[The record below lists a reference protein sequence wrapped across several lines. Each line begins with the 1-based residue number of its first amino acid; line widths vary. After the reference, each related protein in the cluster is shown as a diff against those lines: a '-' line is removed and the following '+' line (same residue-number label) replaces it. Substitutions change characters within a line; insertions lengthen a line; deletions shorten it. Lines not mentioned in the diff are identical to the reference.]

1 MSVVEDEGTGG
12 ERPSDHDQRDEDDE
26 GAAHG
31 RR

>member
-1 MSVVEDEGTGG
+1 VEDEGTDG
-12 ERPSDHDQRDEDDE
+12 EHPSDHDQRDEDDE